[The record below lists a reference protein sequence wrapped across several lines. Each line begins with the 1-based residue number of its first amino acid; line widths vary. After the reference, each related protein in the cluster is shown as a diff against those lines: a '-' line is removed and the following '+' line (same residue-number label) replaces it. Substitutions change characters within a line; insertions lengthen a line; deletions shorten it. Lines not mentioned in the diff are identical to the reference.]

1 MDSIKYDG
9 FLFGNGLTIN
19 FFQNLKSK
27 VPLDKE
33 SLLNIDSFLVE
44 FSNRQLYLKII
55 ISR

>member
-19 FFQNLKSK
+19 FFQNLKPK

-33 SLLNIDSFLVE
+33 SLLNIDAFLVE